1 MSTTPKSEAQP
12 AGQDE
17 ERLSQA
23 LVTRGLVTSEEVAQC
38 KPAPGGPTS
47 SEGLLARL
55 VKADFLTA
63 SQAKRVSQELNLIV
77 GQQIPGYQLLQKLG
91 QGSMGIVF
99 KARQLSMNRLVAV
112 KVLKPR
118 LANST

>member
-1 MSTTPKSEAQP
+1 MSTPPKSEAQP
-12 AGQDE
+12 AQQDE

-38 KPAPGGPTS
+38 KPAPGGPTG

-99 KARQLSMNRLVAV
+99 KARQLSMNRLVA
-112 KVLKPR
+112 
-118 LANST
+118 